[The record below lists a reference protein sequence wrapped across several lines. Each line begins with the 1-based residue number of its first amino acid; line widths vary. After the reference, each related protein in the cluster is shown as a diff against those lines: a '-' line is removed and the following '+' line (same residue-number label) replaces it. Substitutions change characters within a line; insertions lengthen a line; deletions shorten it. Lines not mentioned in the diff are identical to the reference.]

1 MSHFR
6 SLPVLLCL
14 AVSTC
19 FAQHTP
25 RKFADVPILT
35 YEGKTIHLSQY
46 HGKVIMI
53 EMMLTDCP
61 ECLVT
66 LEFMG
71 KLQKEYGPR
80 GFQAFAIA
88 LDPSMQ
94 TVKPFGER
102 YRFPFPLGFLEKDPA
117 IKFLDLNATAHPV
130 VPYLLFVDWKGEVH
144 FQYAGNDPI
153 WNQGEKGLR
162 TIADG
167 LLRQAAEKKDSVY
180 KTAPAGKQ

>member
-1 MSHFR
+1 MATRLF
-6 SLPVLLCL
+6 VFLCL
-14 AVSTC
+14 IPVA

-25 RKFADVPILT
+25 RKLADVPVIT
-35 YEGKTIHLSQY
+35 YDGKTIHPATQY
-46 HGKVIMI
+46 KGKVLMI

-61 ECLVT
+61 ECQVT

-80 GFQAFAIA
+80 GFQAIGIA
-88 LDPSMQ
+88 LDSSMQ
-94 TVKPFGER
+94 TVKPFGDR
-102 YRFPFPLGFLEKDPA
+102 YRYPFPLGQLDKDPA
-117 IKFLDLNATAHPV
+117 IKFLDLNANARPV
-130 VPYLLFVDWKGEVH
+130 VPYLLFVSWQGDVR

-167 LLRQAAEKKDSVY
+167 LVRQAEEKKGAQT
-180 KTAPAGKQ
+180 KTMPAGKQ

>member
-1 MSHFR
+1 MVTRLF
-6 SLPVLLCL
+6 VFLCL
-14 AVSTC
+14 IPVA

-25 RKFADVPILT
+25 RKFADVPIQT
-35 YEGKTIHLSQY
+35 YDGKTIHLSQY
-46 HGKVIMI
+46 RGKTIMI

-61 ECLVT
+61 ECLDT
-66 LEFMG
+66 LNLMG

-80 GFQAFAIA
+80 GFQALGIA

-102 YRFPFPLGFLEKDPA
+102 YRFPFPLGFLEKDA
-117 IKFLDLNATAHPV
+117 AVKLLDLNATAHPV
-130 VPYLLFVDWKGEVH
+130 VPYLLFIDWKGEVH

-162 TIADG
+162 VIADG
-167 LLRQAAEKKDSVY
+167 LLRQAAEKKGAEY
-180 KTAPAGKQ
+180 KTMPAGKQ